1 MFGPYSDLQSPV
13 RLGRQPANGTGAPG
27 GVLPHHG
34 SSPFCCSGLVDL
46 QQVAVLASVVA
57 RLNEVLNFWA
67 DPICLVNFFE
77 AASCERNARGEKK
90 KSLA

>member
-34 SSPFCCSGLVDL
+34 SSPFLTSSPFCCSGLVDL

-57 RLNEVLNFWA
+57 QLNEVLNFWA
-67 DPICLVNFFE
+67 DPICLVNFF
-77 AASCERNARGEKK
+77 
-90 KSLA
+90 